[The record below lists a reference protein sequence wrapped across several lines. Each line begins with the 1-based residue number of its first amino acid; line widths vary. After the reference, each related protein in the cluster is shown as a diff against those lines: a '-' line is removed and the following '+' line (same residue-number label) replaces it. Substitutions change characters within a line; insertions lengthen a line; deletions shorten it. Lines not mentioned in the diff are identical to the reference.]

1 MFSPSSAAA
10 CRLAGCGGN
19 RSFLRYSRLCP
30 YTLSRVESDVFEL
43 NGLDSLEELEQTL
56 AGHGGLLGAML
67 DAPVGTGRFV
77 SGFWAIS
84 EKYWQRIH
92 FTLSLLLTKYILLTT
107 CKMSSWRGTTTR
119 NSESRD
125 FWIIWTTC
133 AYVLPATVSP
143 FTLTRRSPML
153 SPANTAGPRS
163 LTDLTKILKSR
174 RISGRGK
181 RQRRCSYQDLKL
193 VKGGKEEE
201 GAWKV

>member
-10 CRLAGCGGN
+10 CRLAGCGVN

-92 FTLSLLLTKYILLTT
+92 YTLPLLLTKYVLLTT

-163 LTDLTKILKSR
+163 LTDLTKILKNR
-174 RISGRGK
+174 RFSK
-181 RQRRCSYQDLKL
+181 RKRERRCSYQDLKL
-193 VKGGKEEE
+193 AKGGKEEE

>member
-1 MFSPSSAAA
+1 MLVQVQRRVSQVCSRLVVRSLRRCSRPPRLLLVGSPVVV
-10 CRLAGCGGN
+10 

-67 DAPVGTGRFV
+67 DAPAGTGRFV

-92 FTLSLLLTKYILLTT
+92 YTLSLLLTKYVLLTT

-125 FWIIWTTC
+125 FWII
-133 AYVLPATVSP
+133 
-143 FTLTRRSPML
+143 
-153 SPANTAGPRS
+153 
-163 LTDLTKILKSR
+163 
-174 RISGRGK
+174 
-181 RQRRCSYQDLKL
+181 
-193 VKGGKEEE
+193 
-201 GAWKV
+201 